1 MALKC
6 LHGALPVVRRVGCS
20 YRPLLHSRSPWFQ
33 APPASFVAQN
43 ASRSF
48 RSASSLQQP
57 IQHMDA
63 TATSQDR
70 TAEVANPE
78 RPLFKAY
85 LDFRYVKANLSKMRE
100 NVKNRNSSA
109 DPDAVARL
117 YDDWVRALEELESVR
132 ADRNANARAMKGK
145 LDPEKRSELV
155 DQGKALKAR
164 LAVLEAEV
172 EILEDAL
179 QREGQKLPNLS
190 HPEAPVGGEDAARV
204 LKTIGTPC
212 DPGFKVKDHLAVGIA
227 LDLIDFETGATVSGA
242 KFVYLRRAAALL
254 ELALCNYAMQKVAS
268 KGFMPMTTPDLVRES
283 VLVKCGFQP
292 RGENTQVYSIR
303 DTSLCLTGTA
313 EVPLAA
319 VYMDQIIPEEQLPIR
334 LAAFGHCFRTEA
346 GSAGSASRGL
356 YRVHQFSKVEMF
368 VLSTPEQSEAML
380 QELCDI
386 EEEIFTELGLHFQM
400 LDMPTGDLGAPAYR
414 KIDVEAWMPGL
425 QRYGEVSSASNCTDY
440 QARRLNIR
448 YRPAMPDD
456 ERKGASKKPHK
467 LPTEFLHTLNATACA
482 VPRLIVAILENCQ
495 LEDGSVAIPEVLRPY
510 MGGME
515 RIQVPDGNIVF

>member
-1 MALKC
+1 
-6 LHGALPVVRRVGCS
+6 
-20 YRPLLHSRSPWFQ
+20 
-33 APPASFVAQN
+33 
-43 ASRSF
+43 
-48 RSASSLQQP
+48 
-57 IQHMDA
+57 MDA
-63 TATSQDR
+63 TASSSNCPSETV
-70 TAEVANPE
+70 ELN
-78 RPLFKAY
+78 RPAFRAY
-85 LDFRYVKANLSKMRE
+85 LDFRFVKSNLDKLRE

-109 DPDAVARL
+109 DPDLVARL
-117 YDDWVRALEELESVR
+117 YDNWVRVLEELESVR
-132 ADRNANARAMKGK
+132 ADRNSNARAMKGK

-172 EILEDAL
+172 EMVEDAL
-179 QREGQKLPNLS
+179 QREGQKLPNIS
-190 HPEAPVGGEDAARV
+190 HPDVPVGGEEAARV
-204 LKTIGTPC
+204 IKMVGSRRNLGLE
-212 DPGFKVKDHLAVGIA
+212 VKDHMAVGTA
-227 LDLIDFETGATVSGA
+227 LDLIDFETGANVSGA

-268 KGFMPMTTPDLVRES
+268 KGFLPMTTPDLVRES
-283 VLVKCGFQP
+283 VLIKCGFQP
-292 RGENTQVYSIR
+292 RGDNTQVYSIR
-303 DTSLCLTGTA
+303 DTGLCLTGTA

-414 KIDVEAWMPGL
+414 KIDIEAWMPGL

-448 YRPAMPDD
+448 YRPSVADE
-456 ERKGASKKPHK
+456 ERKGGSKKTRK

-495 LEDGSVAIPEVLRPY
+495 AEDGSVVIPQVLRPY

-515 RIQVPDGNIVF
+515 CIQAPDLVL